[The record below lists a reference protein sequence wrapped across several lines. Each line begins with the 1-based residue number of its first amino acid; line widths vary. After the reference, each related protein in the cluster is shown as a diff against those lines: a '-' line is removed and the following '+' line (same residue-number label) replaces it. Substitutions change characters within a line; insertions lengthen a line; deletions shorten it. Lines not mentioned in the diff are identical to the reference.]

1 MYPHVHSFQLES
13 LGGCL
18 PAQPGCATMW
28 KQIQRPAWQK
38 EQTARLE
45 TGRKDSRREAFRS
58 GAVAE
63 DEKEEGRTY
72 LSGRTEPTAAS
83 SSSTTASQ
91 HARPEM
97 SLPPSSIAAD
107 LSKFRDLTMT
117 PASFQPHRHV
127 WFVCGRPVMVPL
139 VSI

>member
-1 MYPHVHSFQLES
+1 MYYHVHSFKLEI

-18 PAQPGCATMW
+18 PTQPGCATMW
-28 KQIQRPAWQK
+28 KQYQLPAWQK

-58 GAVAE
+58 GAVTE

-72 LSGRTEPTAAS
+72 LSGRAEPTAAS

-91 HARPEM
+91 HARPGM
-97 SLPPSSIAAD
+97 SLPPSSLEAD
-107 LSKFRDLTMT
+107 LSKLPDLTMT
-117 PASFQPHRHV
+117 PVSFQPHRHV
-127 WFVCGRPVMVPL
+127 WFVCGRPEVVPL